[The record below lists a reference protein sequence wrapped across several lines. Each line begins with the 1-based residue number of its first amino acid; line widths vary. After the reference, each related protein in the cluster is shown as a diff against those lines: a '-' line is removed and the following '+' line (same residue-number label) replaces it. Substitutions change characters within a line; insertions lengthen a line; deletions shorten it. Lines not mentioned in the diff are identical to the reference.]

1 MRLITPAQKTAEKD
15 SIEKVVDQVKQFLQ
29 LGNTNE
35 YAEDAIVARFMR
47 GLDSRFIMLRN
58 LQLEGI
64 EEPFRPIL
72 IGPAGVYLLNI
83 CHAKGFFRAKDDTW
97 WEMNK
102 TSQKFGPARPNLIKQ
117 TKEYSQ
123 KLAQILEA
131 HGKSHPEIT
140 PILIFANAGVN
151 IDRSNPAI
159 RIVLMDGVDSFVDSL
174 NYGEEALQETE
185 INFLSD
191 SLEIMANPEKA
202 ILLGEGED
210 FFGKDLKLPEK
221 KAPLTLPDIPIRT
234 NLTIP
239 PIEEKFKFSQ
249 KEWITVV
256 VLMVLTILVLF
267 VAILYALKI
276 F

>member
-1 MRLITPAQKTAEKD
+1 MKLIAPAQKTAEKD

-29 LGNTNE
+29 LGDTNE

-47 GLDSRFIMLRN
+47 GLDSRFVMLRD

-64 EEPFRPIL
+64 GEPFRPIL

-83 CHAKGFFRAKDDTW
+83 SPAKGFFRARDDTW

-102 TSQKFGPARPNLIKQ
+102 TSHKYGPARPNLIKQ
-117 TKEYSQ
+117 TKDYSQ

-131 HGKSHPEIT
+131 HGKSHPEII

-151 IDRSNPAI
+151 IERSNPAI

-210 FFGKDLKLPEK
+210 FFGKDLQIPEK

-234 NLTIP
+234 DLTIP
-239 PIEEKFKFSQ
+239 PVEEKFKFSQ
-249 KEWITVV
+249 KEWIIIV
-256 VLMVLTILVLF
+256 VLMVLTIVVLF
-267 VAILYALKI
+267 IAILYALRI

>member
-1 MRLITPAQKTAEKD
+1 MRLIAPAQKTADKD
-15 SIEKVVDQVKQFLQ
+15 SIEKVVDQVRQFLQ
-29 LGNTNE
+29 LGNSDE

-47 GLDSRFIMLRN
+47 GLDNRFIMLRD
-58 LQLEGI
+58 LQLEGSG
-64 EEPFRPIL
+64 EPFRPIL
-72 IGPAGVYLLNI
+72 VGPAGVYLLNI
-83 CHAKGFFRAKDDTW
+83 SHAKGFFRAKDDTW

-102 TSQKFGPARPNLIKQ
+102 TSQKYGPARPNLIKQ

-131 HGKSHPEIT
+131 HGKSNPEII

-151 IDRSNPAI
+151 IERSNPAI

-221 KAPLTLPDIPIRT
+221 KAPLTLPEIPIRT
-234 NLTIP
+234 DLTIP
-239 PIEEKFKFSQ
+239 PVEEKFKFSQ
-249 KEWITVV
+249 KEWIIVV

-267 VAILYALKI
+267 VAILYALRI